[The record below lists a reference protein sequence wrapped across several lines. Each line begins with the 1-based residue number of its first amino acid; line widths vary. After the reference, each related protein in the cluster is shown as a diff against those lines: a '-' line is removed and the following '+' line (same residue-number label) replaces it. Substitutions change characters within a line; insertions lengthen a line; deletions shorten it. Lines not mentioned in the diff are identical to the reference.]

1 MVCVYE
7 EGLFRLSCMH
17 AAAFHNLSVL
27 VMGTGHTQNEEI
39 SVIALSFILVLA
51 DGLSGMEISGF

>member
-1 MVCVYE
+1 
-7 EGLFRLSCMH
+7 MH

-51 DGLSGMEISGF
+51 DGLSGMEIDPH